1 MTKNDSTELVF
12 ILDKSGSMGGLE
24 IDTIGGFN
32 ALLNKQRKEPGE
44 VKVTTVLFN
53 HNYELLHDRLPIHGI
68 SPLTE
73 RDYEVGGTTAL
84 LDAIGS
90 TINKIG
96 NVQKRISEDR
106 RAGKVLFVVT
116 TDGLE
121 NASCEYTHKKIQ
133 SMINMQKEA
142 YGWEFIFI
150 GANIDAVKTA
160 KEFGIAEEFA
170 VNYHA
175 DEEGTELNYRV
186 MSETISSFRQGKK
199 LDRSWKKDI
208 EADFKSRK

>member
-1 MTKNDSTELVF
+1 MEKNDSTELVF

-24 IDTIGGFN
+24 SDTIGGFN
-32 ALLNKQRKEPGE
+32 ALLNKQKKEAGE

-53 HNYELLHDRLPIHGI
+53 HHYELLHDRLPINGI
-68 SPLTE
+68 SPLSE

-96 NVQKRISEDR
+96 NVQKQTSEDQ

-133 SMINMQKEA
+133 SMINRQKEA

-208 EADFKSRK
+208 ETDFESRK

>member
-1 MTKNDSTELVF
+1 RT
-12 ILDKSGSMGGLE
+12 
-24 IDTIGGFN
+24 
-32 ALLNKQRKEPGE
+32 
-44 VKVTTVLFN
+44 
-53 HNYELLHDRLPIHGI
+53 
-68 SPLTE
+68 
-73 RDYEVGGTTAL
+73 
-84 LDAIGS
+84 
-90 TINKIG
+90 
-96 NVQKRISEDR
+96 SEDQ

-121 NASCEYTHKKIQ
+121 NASCEYTYKKIQ